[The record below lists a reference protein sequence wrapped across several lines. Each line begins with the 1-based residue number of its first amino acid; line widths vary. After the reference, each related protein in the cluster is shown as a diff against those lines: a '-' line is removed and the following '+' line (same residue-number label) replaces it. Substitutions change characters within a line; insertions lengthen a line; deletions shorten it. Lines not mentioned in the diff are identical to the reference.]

1 MYGKSLPFRSA
12 GQNGHN
18 GLPDFR
24 QIVITFVLGT
34 RIFFLI
40 LSLTLSLYEI
50 AIGTDAIEIELK
62 DIEQSLK
69 RHH

>member
-1 MYGKSLPFRSA
+1 
-12 GQNGHN
+12 
-18 GLPDFR
+18 
-24 QIVITFVLGT
+24 LGT

-50 AIGTDAIEIELK
+50 AIGTDAIEIELE

-69 RHH
+69 KHH